1 MTVEEVLNRY
11 GQDLVQAMKD
21 ALHAK
26 DAYASGQLESMM
38 DYDVEATADGY
49 TLYLVAPD
57 YLKWLDQG
65 TRPHWAPI
73 EPLQRWVWA
82 KGIVPEERNGKLP
95 TVEQLPYMIQ
105 HGIAEHG
112 TEGIHQVNA
121 VANMVLDRWI
131 DQLEDAMLEDLGY
144 ELKGILKNK

>member
-38 DYDVEATADGY
+38 DYDVEPTADGY

-73 EPLQRWVWA
+73 EPLKRWVWA

-95 TVEQLPYMIQ
+95 TVEQLPYMVQ
-105 HGIAEHG
+105 HGIAVNG

-121 VANMVLDRWI
+121 VADMVFDRWEKEL
-131 DQLEDAMLEDLGY
+131 QEAMLDDLGY
-144 ELKGILKNK
+144 LLKGLVK

>member
-38 DYDVEATADGY
+38 DYDVEPTADGY

-95 TVEQLPYMIQ
+95 TVEQLPYMVQ
-105 HGIAEHG
+105 HGIAVNG

-121 VANMVLDRWI
+121 VADMVFDRWEKEL
-131 DQLEDAMLEDLGY
+131 QEAMLDDLGY
-144 ELKGILKNK
+144 LLKGLVK

>member
-95 TVEQLPYMIQ
+95 TVEQLPYMVQ
-105 HGIAEHG
+105 HGIAVNG

-121 VANMVLDRWI
+121 VADMVFDRWEKEL
-131 DQLEDAMLEDLGY
+131 QEAMLDDLGY
-144 ELKGILKNK
+144 LLKGLVK

>member
-105 HGIAEHG
+105 HGIAVNG

-121 VANMVLDRWI
+121 VADMVFDRWEKEL
-131 DQLEDAMLEDLGY
+131 QEAMLDDLGY
-144 ELKGILKNK
+144 ALKGLVK